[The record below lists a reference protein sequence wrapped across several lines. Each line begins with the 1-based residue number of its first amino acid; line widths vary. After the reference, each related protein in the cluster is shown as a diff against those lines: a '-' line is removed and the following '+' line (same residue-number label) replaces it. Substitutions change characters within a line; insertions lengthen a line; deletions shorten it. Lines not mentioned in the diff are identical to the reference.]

1 MDTERRTYER
11 YRSPLQLVISA
22 SSGSEQTFMEQTST
36 LNISST
42 GAYFYLYRPLDKDSL
57 VSLLLGG
64 ERVTARVV
72 RVEQGSTGS
81 TFGIGVKFLEPLEK
95 SRTSS
100 FLFAS
105 PSA

>member
-1 MDTERRTYER
+1 MDTDRRAYER
-11 YRSPLQLVISA
+11 YRSPVQLVISA

-36 LNISST
+36 LDISST

-64 ERVTARVV
+64 ERLTARVV
-72 RVEQGSTGS
+72 RVERGPTAS

-100 FLFAS
+100 FLLAS
-105 PSA
+105 SSS